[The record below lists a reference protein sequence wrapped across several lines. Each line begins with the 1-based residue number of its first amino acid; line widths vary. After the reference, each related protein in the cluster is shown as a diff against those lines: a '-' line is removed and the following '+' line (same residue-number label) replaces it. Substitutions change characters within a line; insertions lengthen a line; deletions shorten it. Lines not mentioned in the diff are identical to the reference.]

1 MGIVRSCLV
10 ATLLALTPAGVA
22 MAAQTGEASW
32 YRAHVGITAAG
43 LRQEPGALTAAHPRL
58 PFGTAVRVTNLAN
71 GRSLVLTITD
81 RGPFT
86 GGRILDVSEAAA
98 RLLGFHRKGVTRVR
112 IEPTR

>member
-10 ATLLALTPAGVA
+10 AALLGVPPVFEA

-43 LRQEPGALTAAHPRL
+43 LRQEPEALTAAHPRL
-58 PFGTAVRVTNLAN
+58 PFGTTVRVTNLAN
-71 GRSLVLTITD
+71 GRSVVLTITD

-98 RLLGFHRKGVTRVR
+98 RQLGFLRKGITRVR
-112 IEPTR
+112 LEPLH

>member
-10 ATLLALTPAGVA
+10 AALLALSPVGVA

-71 GRSLVLTITD
+71 GRSVVLTITD

-98 RLLGFHRKGVTRVR
+98 RELGFLRKGVTRVR
-112 IEPTR
+112 IEAAR

>member
-10 ATLLALTPAGVA
+10 ATLLALAPFCAP

-43 LRQEPGALTAAHPRL
+43 LRQEPEALTAAHPRL
-58 PFGTAVRVTNLAN
+58 PFGTTVRVTNLAN
-71 GRSLVLTITD
+71 DRSVVLTITD

-98 RLLGFHRKGVTRVR
+98 RRLGFLRKGVTRVR
-112 IEPTR
+112 IEPLR